1 VQLFATGTFFDE
13 RGGVDGFPFSSF
25 FVYKF
30 YILILVFLLR
40 SAYNNGRLRISI
52 FIGSRSVCF
61 NLQVN
66 YLMKKEK
73 NVCDDEIFRIYIHN
87 SQVNTSF
94 YSQKNTCF
102 LNFSTFFFLIYD
114 LK

>member
-13 RGGVDGFPFSSF
+13 RGGVNGFFFFLF

-94 YSQKNTCF
+94 YSQKNSCF
-102 LNFSTFFFLIYD
+102 LNFSTFFFNI
-114 LK
+114 